1 MNRHGRRA
9 AAAAA
14 RRGGPAG
21 PTGEGPAAPGPI
33 VSSASELHR
42 QVLEAERALAGETL
56 AKRRSP
62 DAVNEIVDGA
72 GALAEMFGRS
82 NPTSA
87 SSLACKR
94 GCNHCCHRPVSTSAP
109 VVLRIAAA
117 LRERSSEAEFASVL
131 ARVVALD
138 EKTHG
143 LPFSP
148 RSRPPLACA
157 FLVDG
162 ACSIYDV
169 RPLVCRAWN
178 SADEDS
184 CRQALKEEAVQMRFD
199 LFQRTTFSGVEK
211 GMQVALRAAG
221 LDPVEL
227 EFTAAIRVAIEQ
239 PDACERWLAGEAV
252 FAGCEAK
259 HTADDRYR
267 LPLA

>member
-1 MNRHGRRA
+1 M
-9 AAAAA
+9 
-14 RRGGPAG
+14 
-21 PTGEGPAAPGPI
+21 
-33 VSSASELHR
+33 
-42 QVLEAERALAGETL
+42 
-56 AKRRSP
+56 
-62 DAVNEIVDGA
+62 VNEIVDGA

-82 NPTSA
+82 NPTSPDA
-87 SSLACKR
+87 LACKR

-117 LRERSSEAEFASVL
+117 LRERSSEAEFARVL

-148 RSRPPLACA
+148 RSRPPLPCA

-184 CRQALKEEAVQMRFD
+184 CRQALQEEAVQMRFD

-211 GMQVALRAAG
+211 GMQAALRAGG

-227 EFTAAIRVAIEQ
+227 EFTSAIRVAMEN
-239 PDACERWLAGEAV
+239 PDACERWLAGQPV
-252 FAGCEAK
+252 FSGCEAK

-267 LPLA
+267 LPIA